1 MIAALIVSLLLGLQ
15 LLFMLLSYRF
25 FRNVRGGQP
34 KQSTVQQRPTARN
47 QNATVGS
54 DASSASALPI
64 AAQASLL
71 STAHIAPEAKVKLNG
86 ESSIVS
92 AESDWN
98 DLALAFPSR
107 FQMSTLTRLFSTE
120 VDGFSLAH
128 MCVNLRGTVP
138 SLLLFEDSNH
148 ARFGAFCMGDWSKA
162 SELKS
167 TGTGE
172 NFVFKFD
179 NDGKVQTYPWSRT
192 NKSYQIKTRNYI
204 AVGTGPEGNA
214 IRIDSELLHGT
225 SSYCETF
232 TSPTL
237 SSNKEFE
244 CLHAEAWKV

>member
-1 MIAALIVSLLLGLQ
+1 MIVALIVSLLLGLQ

-25 FRNVRGGQP
+25 FRNVRGRQP
-34 KQSTVQQRPTARN
+34 RESTVEQSSTERN
-47 QNATVGS
+47 QNAIGAW

-64 AAQASLL
+64 AEQGSLL
-71 STAHIAPEAKVKLNG
+71 SATLNAPEAKVKLNG

-92 AESDWN
+92 SESDWN

-107 FQMSTLTRLFSTE
+107 FQMSTLTRLFSTD

-128 MCVNLRGTVP
+128 MCLNLRGAVP
-138 SLLLFEDSNH
+138 SLLLFEDANH
-148 ARFGAFCMGDWSKA
+148 ARFGAFCMGDWSMA

-179 NDGKVQTYPWSRT
+179 ADGNVQTYPWSRT
-192 NKSYQIKTRNYI
+192 NKSYQIKTKNYI
-204 AVGTGPEGNA
+204 AVGTGREGNA

-237 SSNKEFE
+237 SSNEQFE
-244 CLHAEAWKV
+244 CLRAEAW

>member
-15 LLFMLLSYRF
+15 LLFMLFSYRF
-25 FRNVRGGQP
+25 FRSLWRGGQS
-34 KQSTVQQRPTARN
+34 KQSTVEPRAAVRN
-47 QNATVGS
+47 QNAAVGL
-54 DASSASALPI
+54 DASLASAPPI
-64 AAQASLL
+64 AGPAPSSAL
-71 STAHIAPEAKVKLNG
+71 STPAAKVKLNG
-86 ESSIVS
+86 ASNIVS
-92 AESDWN
+92 SESDWN

-128 MCVNLRGTVP
+128 MCVNLRGVVP

-148 ARFGAFCMGDWSKA
+148 ARFGAFCMGDWSMA

-172 NFVFKFD
+172 NFVFKFG
-179 NDGKVQTYPWSRT
+179 NGGKVQTYPWSRT
-192 NKSYQIKTRNYI
+192 NRSYQIKTKKYI
-204 AVGTGPEGNA
+204 AVGTGTEGNA

-237 SSNKEFE
+237 SSNQEFE
-244 CLHAEAWKV
+244 CLRAEAWKI